1 MIPKSVVLLPAIV
14 LSCATHAAVCPN
26 PSCRSEVS
34 DSAKCCKFCGREL
47 QTAPSP
53 APRPASPTP
62 RPTYQPP
69 KPTYTSQPQYSYTP
83 SRVSGWTPIRIGIA
97 GTGGIPPGKWDV
109 YGLNLSLLA
118 GESNSAFGISAGSIA
133 DTGNVLAGI
142 SGGMFSVFKEVYGI
156 QGAAMFNHAT
166 QKFRGIQIGFA
177 NNAPTDS
184 IGVQIGVF
192 NTIGTGTS
200 SLTLPI
206 LNMRF

>member
-1 MIPKSVVLLPAIV
+1 MNLRSVVLLFAIP
-14 LSCATHAAVCPN
+14 LSCATSAAVCPN
-26 PSCRSEVS
+26 PACRAEVS

-47 QTAPSP
+47 RTVPSP
-53 APRPASPTP
+53 AIRIPATKPK
-62 RPTYQPP
+62 PTYQPP
-69 KPTYTSQPQYSYTP
+69 KPTYTPQAQYSYAP
-83 SRVSGWTPIRIGIA
+83 SRVARWTPIRIGIA

-109 YGLNLSLLA
+109 YGLNLSILS
-118 GESNSAFGISAGSIA
+118 GESNSAVGISAGSIA

-142 SGGMFSVFKEVYGI
+142 SGGMVSEFKEVYGI